1 MTGVIAP
8 DRHVVAG
15 LDGVLACESAITL
28 VDGDNGELFFRGYDV
43 RDFADQADY
52 LAVVQLL
59 WSGHWPTP
67 TEQAAF
73 DQDVRT
79 RRDLP
84 AEVHA
89 VLQLVPD
96 RIANP
101 MAALRTAVSLLGAL
115 DPNGDATSPATMVTQ
130 ATTLLARMPTLVA
143 ALGRLQRGLPT
154 IAPARE
160 LGHAANYLY
169 MLRGTRP
176 SVEEVAGLNTLM
188 ALHAEHELNA
198 STFTARTVIGT
209 LSDYYS
215 AITAALGALKGPRHG
230 GAIDAVLPMVRAIGS
245 TEAVPAYVDRALGE
259 KRKLPGFGHRVYRER
274 DPRAALQA
282 AVVQCLSTRCAEP
295 ALFEIARRLEAELF
309 VRKRLP
315 ANVDYYAAV
324 ALDDLGF
331 PPDLLTSFIASTRV
345 AGWTAHI
352 LEQAADNRL
361 IRPRALYRGPR
372 RLPYPP
378 PTTLSGAP
386 SP

>member
-28 VDGDNGELFFRGYDV
+28 
-43 RDFADQADY
+43 
-52 LAVVQLL
+52 
-59 WSGHWPTP
+59 
-67 TEQAAF
+67 
-73 DQDVRT
+73 
-79 RRDLP
+79 
-84 AEVHA
+84 
-89 VLQLVPD
+89 
-96 RIANP
+96 
-101 MAALRTAVSLLGAL
+101 
-115 DPNGDATSPATMVTQ
+115 
-130 ATTLLARMPTLVA
+130 
-143 ALGRLQRGLPT
+143 
-154 IAPARE
+154 
-160 LGHAANYLY
+160 
-169 MLRGTRP
+169 
-176 SVEEVAGLNTLM
+176 
-188 ALHAEHELNA
+188 
-198 STFTARTVIGT
+198 
-209 LSDYYS
+209 
-215 AITAALGALKGPRHG
+215 
-230 GAIDAVLPMVRAIGS
+230 
-245 TEAVPAYVDRALGE
+245 
-259 KRKLPGFGHRVYRER
+259 PGFGHRVYRAR

-282 AVVQCLSTRCAEP
+282 AVVQRLSARSAEP

-309 VRKRLP
+309 ARKRLP

-378 PTTLSGAP
+378 PTTLPGAP